1 MMGKGSGPRSVQ
13 LCGEAMG
20 ASKGKPPVDG
30 QHVCLADAE
39 RSSSQPKTN
48 EY

>member
-39 RSSSQPKTN
+39 RSSSQPITN